1 MSVVA
6 IHRLTGMVCD
16 GDMTQTHPV
25 HEPTPGR
32 AHWVYAHPGPSR
44 VNRGLLHAGRE
55 ALAERYELTVSDLYA
70 AGFNPALGTAD
81 LGGFTGDTGNLVKLT
96 GEAYARGEV
105 PADVRG
111 EQEYLAAAELL
122 ILQFPLW
129 WYGPPAMMKG
139 WIDRVLQS
147 GFAQGEMDA
156 DTGLPLRYGDGQLVR
171 RKALVIVTAGDDSKT
186 LGPRGLSGDIDSLL
200 FPLTHGALWYVG
212 IEALDLHVVYD
223 ADGLDE
229 AGRVFEQ
236 RRLVDRIRGLP
247 KEKGHP
253 YRRLR
258 DGDYGRRSRTLRED
272 ILPGRTDL
280 MIHRAPDC

>member
-1 MSVVA
+1 
-6 IHRLTGMVCD
+6 MV
-16 GDMTQTHPV
+16 GMTQTHPV

-44 VNRGLLHAGRE
+44 VNNSLLRMGHE
-55 ALAERYELTVSDLYA
+55 ALAEQYDVTVSDLYA
-70 AGFNPALGTAD
+70 DGFNPALGTAD
-81 LGGFTGDTGNLVKLT
+81 LGGFTGDVGNVVELT

-105 PADVRG
+105 PADVRR
-111 EQEYLAAAELL
+111 EQENLAAAELL
-122 ILQFPLW
+122 VLQFPLW

-147 GFAQGEMDA
+147 GFAQGEMDP
-156 DTGLPLRYGDGQLVR
+156 DTGLPLRYGDGQLIR
-171 RKALVIVTAGDDSKT
+171 RRALIIVTAGDDSRT
-186 LGPRGLSGDIDSLL
+186 LGPRGLSGDIESLL

-229 AGRVFEQ
+229 QGRVNEQ
-236 RRLVDRIRGLP
+236 ERLVRRIRGVP
-247 KEKGHP
+247 VEQSHP

-258 DGDYGRRSRTLRED
+258 DGEYGRQSRALRPE
-272 ILPGRTDL
+272 ILPGRSDL
-280 MIHRAPDC
+280 MIHRAP